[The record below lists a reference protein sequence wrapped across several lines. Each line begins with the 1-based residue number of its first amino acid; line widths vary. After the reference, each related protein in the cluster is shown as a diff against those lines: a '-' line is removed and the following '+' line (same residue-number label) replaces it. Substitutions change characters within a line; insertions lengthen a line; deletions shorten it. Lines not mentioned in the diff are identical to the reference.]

1 MRRKPGGGFRFEN
14 SERDAPRRRRVRER
28 TGFSARSVRNF
39 ALVAVSYT
47 THMSRFL
54 PVLCVLLLTT
64 AGCNRGPDPATA
76 LQPVDVVTGW
86 YDAGLVEGG
95 LNKLVPS
102 ISLKLRNTSDQ
113 SLRSVQIN
121 AIFKR
126 VNEAEMWGEHFGW
139 AVQGEPLP
147 AGQTTGDIVLR
158 SGLGYTGEQPRLQML
173 QNKEFVDAKVEIFL
187 KQGSRVWAKLAEFPI
202 ERQLLTQ

>member
-1 MRRKPGGGFRFEN
+1 MTRILAVLG
-14 SERDAPRRRRVRER
+14 
-28 TGFSARSVRNF
+28 
-39 ALVAVSYT
+39 LVTVVS
-47 THMSRFL
+47 
-54 PVLCVLLLTT
+54 
-64 AGCNRGPDPATA
+64 AGCNRGVDPTTA
-76 LQPVDVVTGW
+76 LEATDVITGW
-86 YDAGLVEGG
+86 YDAGIVEGN

-102 ISLKLRNTSDQ
+102 ISLKLRNKS
-113 SLRSVQIN
+113 SEPVRSVQIN

-147 AGQTTGDIVLR
+147 PGASTKDLVLR
-158 SGLGYTGEQPRLQML
+158 SGLGYTGQQPRLQML